1 MVERIGQVHS
11 WPEMAGQ
18 LQEIDPHCRRFAR
31 AYFKSQVFIVEGR
44 PTKAKRLFRLLDKM
58 TGFRDFEDKNEGLLR
73 SIDIAV
79 RGETTRR
86 SINF

>member
-1 MVERIGQVHS
+1 MVERIGHVRS
-11 WPEMAGQ
+11 WAQMDGQ
-18 LQEIDPHCRRFAR
+18 LTEINPHDRKFAR